1 MDKPKIRPLNVFPIE
16 DGGREVICLQDP
28 LKIADKHMFVDYQ
41 TYFIIA
47 LMDGEH
53 EISDIQL
60 AYTRRFSDLL
70 LNKRVNFLL
79 RELDDNLFLEGER
92 FEEAKRQ
99 LSESFRRKPVRR
111 AEHAGSAY
119 EEEPEKLRA
128 QLDEIMRMA
137 GEGKQNHRKR
147 KYLRGLIA
155 PHIDI
160 RAGAES
166 YVRAYRR
173 VADAEAADLY
183 VILGISHASSKREFI
198 LTDKDFETPLG
209 VSRTDKAFVK
219 DLTKSLSLDYM
230 EDEFVHKG
238 EHSIEFQV
246 LFLQHVLEDRAYRI
260 VPILC
265 SGFNKQVEED
275 VLPEMD
281 PEICEFL
288 TALQEEI
295 EKSRAK
301 VCIIA
306 GVDLSHVG
314 QKFGTPGQLDS
325 SQLKAIENLD
335 REMLRLIENGGMAD
349 FFRHI
354 EVDKN
359 GRNVCGFPAIYSLL
373 FLLKGAHAELLYYG
387 QDYQPAT
394 SSMVSFASMAFY

>member
-16 DGGREVICLQDP
+16 DGGRQVICLQDP
-28 LKIADKHMFVDYQ
+28 LKIVDKHMFVDYQ

-166 YVRAYRR
+166 Y
-173 VADAEAADLY
+173 EPE
-183 VILGISHASSKREFI
+183 SPHPHS
-198 LTDKDFETPLG
+198 
-209 VSRTDKAFVK
+209 SRTGD
-219 DLTKSLSLDYM
+219 
-230 EDEFVHKG
+230 
-238 EHSIEFQV
+238 
-246 LFLQHVLEDRAYRI
+246 
-260 VPILC
+260 
-265 SGFNKQVEED
+265 
-275 VLPEMD
+275 
-281 PEICEFL
+281 
-288 TALQEEI
+288 
-295 EKSRAK
+295 
-301 VCIIA
+301 
-306 GVDLSHVG
+306 
-314 QKFGTPGQLDS
+314 
-325 SQLKAIENLD
+325 
-335 REMLRLIENGGMAD
+335 
-349 FFRHI
+349 
-354 EVDKN
+354 VDK
-359 GRNVCGFPAIYSLL
+359 
-373 FLLKGAHAELLYYG
+373 E
-387 QDYQPAT
+387 
-394 SSMVSFASMAFY
+394 MVDPSIDGYH